1 MSPKKDI
8 KNYKQTGTRK
18 NIPEVG
24 LVNSATDRVEGIK
37 KYVFDPYL
45 DPQLQWSGKVEKNE
59 LEIDTVSIHVH
70 ERIDPKTLI
79 EKLKVKSE
87 SEIPESSGQLELNFF
102 DNPSFEKPLNKA
114 IQFYEH
120 EQDWSNR
127 LIAGDSLHVMNS
139 LLEKEGMAGKI
150 QTIFMDPPY
159 GINFRS
165 NFQPFTDR
173 KDHKD
178 GSDDSIPHEPEMIRA
193 FRDTWELGIHSYLSH
208 VRDRVVLCHELL
220 NDTGS
225 MFFQINDTNL
235 HHAKE
240 ILEEVFGSENFIAI
254 IPFTKNGSPLE
265 SQNTMPSNVDFI
277 IWYAKD
283 SKRFKFNKLWEK
295 RTPSPELLR
304 DSKYIE
310 ESNGVRRNLTNEERK
325 DFSKIPK
332 GKLYAGTKLT
342 VGGPGSRYEV
352 EFKGKKYSA
361 GNRYWGMPKENLM
374 ELIRLE
380 RVDLFGNELQFLRY
394 FDDFPYKEV
403 STLWSDVGA
412 PRDKVYVVQ
421 TNEEIIK
428 RCILMTSNAGEIVMD
443 PTCGGGTTAIASER
457 LGRKWITCDT
467 SRVALNLA
475 RKRIMTEVYDF
486 YALLNPDEGLSGGLK
501 YKIEYRLTKSMIAKG
516 NHQGKPVT
524 IYMEPIKDP
533 NIKRVSG
540 PFTVEAVPSVRVK
553 NMIDSNEDK
562 TEQDI
567 ENYINEIAST
577 GIQTLQGKKINFIN
591 IEKTKGFR
599 YIHAMGQVEEENSH
613 KNAYV
618 CFGPDYAPME
628 QTQIEHA
635 VFELRELLDEECVLI
650 FCAFHFDPEASK
662 DIDHLSHEKITFLKS
677 QMSVDLLTEDLRKKQ
692 SSNQSFWLIGQPDIE
707 IKQEG
712 KQYKVEI
719 KGFDY
724 YDPSKGQIESKGID
738 GIALWMIDTNYDE
751 RSVCPDQFF
760 FPIEDK
766 NDWTKL
772 KRTLKEEIDVE
783 KIDFYQGSVSEPFDA
798 GNHKKIAVKIVD
810 NRGIESLIVR
820 ELP

>member
-1 MSPKKDI
+1 MTKKDI
-8 KNYKQTGTRK
+8 KNYKQTGKRK

-24 LVNSATDRVEGIK
+24 LVSSATDKVGEKK
-37 KYVFDPYL
+37 KYAFDPYL

-59 LEIDTVSIHVH
+59 LEIDTVSLHVH

-87 SEIPESSGQLELNFF
+87 SVVPQSSGQLELNFF
-102 DNPSFEKPLNKA
+102 DNPGFEKPLNKA
-114 IQFYEH
+114 LQFYGH

-127 LIAGDSLHVMNS
+127 LIAGDSLLVMNS
-139 LLEKEGMAGKI
+139 LLEKEGMAGKV

-159 GINFRS
+159 GINYRS
-165 NFQPFTDR
+165 NFQPFTNK

-178 GSDDSIPHEPEMIRA
+178 GADDSIPHEPEMIRA
-193 FRDTWELGIHSYLSH
+193 FRDTWELGIHSYLTH
-208 VRDRVVLCHELL
+208 IRDRALLCKELISE
-220 NDTGS
+220 TGS

-240 ILEEVFGSENFIAI
+240 ILDEIFGSNNFFGMICFQKVA
-254 IPFTKNGSPLE
+254 SPLAAE
-265 SQNTMPSNVDFI
+265 NSLPSKLDFI
-277 IWYAKD
+277 LWYAKD
-283 SKRFKFNKLWEK
+283 ISKVKYHKLYIRRPNDIGVGYNNIELEDGTRRKLTKKEK
-295 RTPSPELLR
+295 VGLEPM
-304 DSKYIE
+304 
-310 ESNGVRRNLTNEERK
+310 
-325 DFSKIPK
+325 PK
-332 GKLYAGTKLT
+332 GKLFKPIDLFKS
-342 VGGPGSRYEV
+342 GPGSKYEIEV
-352 EFKGKKYSA
+352 DGKVYDSGKKW
-361 GNRYWGMPKENLM
+361 WGQTKEDIQKL
-374 ELIRLE
+374 
-380 RVDLFGNELQFLRY
+380 VDLKRVVPYGNSLTFIRY
-394 FDDFPYKEV
+394 LEDFPYKQLDH
-403 STLWSDVGA
+403 LWDGLSGA
-412 PRDKVYVVQ
+412 RDKVYVVQ
-421 TNEEIIK
+421 TNEEVIK
-428 RCILMTSNAGEIVMD
+428 RCILMTSNAGEIVLD
-443 PTCGGGTTAIASER
+443 PTCGGGTTAIAAER

-475 RKRIMTEVYDF
+475 RKRIMTEVYD
-486 YALLNPDEGLSGGLK
+486 YYKLQNPDEGLSGGLL
-501 YKIEYRLTKSMIAKG
+501 YKEVERLTPSLIAKG
-516 NHQGKPVT
+516 HSGKKET
-524 IYMEPIKDP
+524 IYLEPQKDSS
-533 NIKRVSG
+533 IKRVTG
-540 PFTVEAVPSVRVK
+540 PFTVEAVPSVRVR
-553 NMIDSNEDK
+553 NISDTSSDSFNSF
-562 TEQDI
+562 EQDI
-567 ENYINEIAST
+567 ENYINEVSST

-591 IEKTKGFR
+591 IEKTKGFQH
-599 YIHAMGQVEEENSH
+599 IHAVGQVEEENSH

-635 VFELRELLDEECVLI
+635 VFELREILDEECVLI

-662 DIDHLSHEKITFLKS
+662 DIDHLSHDKITFLKS
-677 QMSVDLLTEDLRKKQ
+677 QMSVDLLTEDLRKKR

-707 IKQEG
+707 IKKEG

-719 KGFDY
+719 RGFDY
-724 YDPSKGQIESKGID
+724 YNPSKGQIESKGID

-772 KRTLKEEIDVE
+772 KRSLKEEIDVDQ
-783 KIDFYQGSVSEPFDA
+783 IDFYQGSVTELFDS

>member
-1 MSPKKDI
+1 MTKKDI
-8 KNYKQTGTRK
+8 KNYKQTGKRK

-24 LVNSATDRVEGIK
+24 LVSSATDKVGEKK
-37 KYVFDPYL
+37 KYAFDPYL

-59 LEIDTVSIHVH
+59 LEIDTVSLHVH

-87 SEIPESSGQLELNFF
+87 SVVPQSSGQLELNFF
-102 DNPSFEKPLNKA
+102 DNPGFEKPLNKA
-114 IQFYEH
+114 LQFYGH

-127 LIAGDSLHVMNS
+127 LIAGDSLLVMNS
-139 LLEKEGMAGKI
+139 LLEKEGMAGKV

-159 GINFRS
+159 GINYRS
-165 NFQPFTDR
+165 NFQPFTNK

-178 GSDDSIPHEPEMIRA
+178 GADDSIPHEPEMIRA
-193 FRDTWELGIHSYLSH
+193 FRDTWELGIHSYLTH
-208 VRDRVVLCHELL
+208 IRDRALLCKELISE
-220 NDTGS
+220 TGS

-240 ILEEVFGSENFIAI
+240 ILDEIFGSNNFFGMICFQKVA
-254 IPFTKNGSPLE
+254 SPLAAE
-265 SQNTMPSNVDFI
+265 NSLPSKLDFI
-277 IWYAKD
+277 LWYAKD
-283 SKRFKFNKLWEK
+283 
-295 RTPSPELLR
+295 
-304 DSKYIE
+304 I
-310 ESNGVRRNLTNEERK
+310 
-325 DFSKIPK
+325 SKIKYHKLYIRRPNDIGVGYNNIELEDGSRRKLTKKEKVGLEPMPK
-332 GKLYAGTKLT
+332 GKLFKPIDLFKS
-342 VGGPGSRYEV
+342 GPGSKYEIEV
-352 EFKGKKYSA
+352 DGKVYDSGKKW
-361 GNRYWGMPKENLM
+361 WGQTKEDIQKL
-374 ELIRLE
+374 
-380 RVDLFGNELQFLRY
+380 VDLKRVVPYGNSLTFIRY
-394 FDDFPYKEV
+394 LEDFPYKQLDH
-403 STLWSDVGA
+403 LWDGLSGA
-412 PRDKVYVVQ
+412 RDKVYVVQ
-421 TNEEIIK
+421 TNEEVIK
-428 RCILMTSNAGEIVMD
+428 RCILMTSNAGEIVLD
-443 PTCGGGTTAIASER
+443 PTCGGGTTAIAAER

-475 RKRIMTEVYDF
+475 RKRIMTEVYD
-486 YALLNPDEGLSGGLK
+486 YYKLQNPDEGLSGGLL
-501 YKIEYRLTKSMIAKG
+501 YKEVERLTPSLIAKG
-516 NHQGKPVT
+516 HSGKKET
-524 IYMEPIKDP
+524 IYLEPQKDSS
-533 NIKRVSG
+533 IKRVTG
-540 PFTVEAVPSVRVK
+540 PFTVEAVPSVRVR
-553 NMIDSNEDK
+553 NISDTSSDSFNSF
-562 TEQDI
+562 EQDI
-567 ENYINEIAST
+567 ENYINEVSST

-591 IEKTKGFR
+591 IEKTKGFQH
-599 YIHAMGQVEEENSH
+599 IHAVGQVEEENSH

-635 VFELRELLDEECVLI
+635 VFELREILDEECVLI

-662 DIDHLSHEKITFLKS
+662 DIDHLSHDKITFLKS
-677 QMSVDLLTEDLRKKQ
+677 QMSVDLLTEDLRKKR

-707 IKQEG
+707 IKKEG

-724 YDPSKGQIESKGID
+724 YNPSKGQIESKGID

-772 KRTLKEEIDVE
+772 KRSLKEEIDVDQ
-783 KIDFYQGSVSEPFDA
+783 IDFYQGSVTELFDS

>member
-1 MSPKKDI
+1 MPTGKDI
-8 KNYKQTGTRK
+8 KNYKQTGKRK

-24 LVNSATDRVEGIK
+24 LVNSATDRVEGKK

-45 DPQLQWSGKVEKNE
+45 DPQLQWSGKLEKNE
-59 LEIDTVSIHVH
+59 LEIDTVSLHVH

-87 SEIPESSGQLELNFF
+87 SEIPEISGQLEFNFF

-127 LIAGDSLHVMNS
+127 LIAGDSLLVMNS

-159 GINFRS
+159 GINYRS
-165 NFQPFTDR
+165 NFQPFTNK
-173 KDHKD
+173 KDHKE
-178 GSDDSIPHEPEMIRA
+178 GSDDSLPHEPEMIRA
-193 FRDTWELGIHSYLSH
+193 FRDTWELGVHSYLSH
-208 VRDRVVLCHELL
+208 IRERAILCRELL
-220 NDTGS
+220 HETGS
-225 MFFQINDTNL
+225 MFFQISDQNL
-235 HHAKE
+235 HHVRE
-240 ILEEVFGSENFIAI
+240 ILDEIFGADNHFSMICFQKVGHPFSASNT
-254 IPFTKNGSPLE
+254 IPSKL
-265 SQNTMPSNVDFI
+265 DYLL
-277 IWYAKD
+277 WYAKD
-283 SKRFKFNKLWEK
+283 KEKIKFHKLFTSRKNEIPAGYDYFELPNGERKKLSLDQKRG
-295 RTPSPELLR
+295 
-304 DSKYIE
+304 IE
-310 ESNGVRRNLTNEERK
+310 E
-325 DFSKIPK
+325 IPK
-332 GKLYAGTKLT
+332 EAKIFKPMQLFKS
-342 VGGPGSRYEV
+342 GPGSKYEV
-352 EFKGKKYSA
+352 EFDGKKYNS
-361 GNRYWGMPKENLM
+361 GHRWWGQPKEDIQK
-374 ELIRLE
+374 LIALKRIE
-380 RVDLFGNELQFLRY
+380 PFGSALKFIRY
-394 FDDFPYKEV
+394 LDDFPYKEMD
-403 STLWSDVGA
+403 TLWDGIGGA
-412 PRDKVYVVQ
+412 SSMVYVVQ
-421 TNEEIIK
+421 TNEEVIK
-428 RCILMTSNAGEIVMD
+428 RCILMTSNAGEIVFD
-443 PTCGGGTTAIASER
+443 PTCGGGTTAVAAER

-475 RKRIMTEVYDF
+475 RKRIMTEVYD
-486 YALLNPDEGLSGGLK
+486 YYKLQNPEEGLSGGLL
-501 YKIEYRLTKSMIAKG
+501 YKEVERLTPSLIAKG
-516 NHQGKPVT
+516 HHGKKET
-524 IYMEPIKDP
+524 IYLEPQKDSS
-533 NIKRVSG
+533 IKRVTG

-553 NMIDSNEDK
+553 NIFESDTDYLDQSIDD
-562 TEQDI
+562 
-567 ENYINEIAST
+567 YINEIAAT
-577 GIQTLQGKKINFIN
+577 GIQTLQGNKINFIN
-591 IEKTKGFR
+591 IEKTKGFKH
-599 YIHAMGQVEEENSH
+599 IHAIGQIEEENSH

-635 VFELRELLDEECVLI
+635 VFELRETLDEESVLI

-677 QMSVDLLTEDLRKKQ
+677 QMSVDLLTEDLRKKR
-692 SSNQSFWLIGQPDIE
+692 SSNQSFWLIGEPDIE
-707 IKQEG
+707 INKEG
-712 KQYKVEI
+712 KQYNVEI

-724 YDPSKGQIESKGID
+724 YNPSKGQVESKGIE

-772 KRTLKEEIDVE
+772 KRTLKEEIDVD
-783 KIDFYQGSVSEPFDA
+783 KIDFYQGVVSEPFDA